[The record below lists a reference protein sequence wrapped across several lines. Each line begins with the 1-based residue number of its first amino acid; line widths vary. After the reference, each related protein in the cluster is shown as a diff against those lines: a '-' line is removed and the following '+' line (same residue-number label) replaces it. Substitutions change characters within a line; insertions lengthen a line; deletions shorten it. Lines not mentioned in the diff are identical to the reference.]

1 MSKSNKIYTQLLT
14 VPNSDSSSLFF
25 LATFL
30 NYSPPLMGGDKGEG
44 VLSRLILYHN
54 LRSASVIFFLKHRAR
69 SERNK
74 TEEIDY
80 HPLLSPPPLRGR
92 E

>member
-1 MSKSNKIYTQLLT
+1 VSTAEQT
-14 VPNSDSSSLFF
+14 DSSSLFS
-25 LATFL
+25 LATFFS
-30 NYSPPLMGGDKGEG
+30 YSPPLMGGDKGEG
-44 VLSRLILYHN
+44 VLSCLILYHN

-69 SERNK
+69 SERDK